1 MKTFIKITKLIL
13 NIITTVIIVVGILFI
28 GLFCF
33 GIQPYVVESGS
44 MQPTI
49 QTGSVC
55 FIHKRANYDNMK
67 VGDIIAFKLDTGSY
81 ATHRINSISE
91 EGFVTKGDA
100 NKVVDNVVTTKNNF
114 IGKNIFSI
122 PKVGFLVKEIQ
133 TLKGRIILGTVIV
146 VLLLAAFLI
155 GTPAKKS
162 KHSK

>member
-55 FIHKRANYDNMK
+55 FINKRANYDNMK
-67 VGDIIAFKLDTGSY
+67 VGDIEEIVANAELKSGS
-81 ATHRINSISE
+81 
-91 EGFVTKGDA
+91 
-100 NKVVDNVVTTKNNF
+100 
-114 IGKNIFSI
+114 
-122 PKVGFLVKEIQ
+122 
-133 TLKGRIILGTVIV
+133 
-146 VLLLAAFLI
+146 
-155 GTPAKKS
+155 
-162 KHSK
+162 